1 MTNNSDRADR
11 LVKKQIFNLNR
22 HLPSKRKNLKELL
35 EEDRPHVI
43 GADGTRHRFKSAALQ
58 KISKLIPSKN
68 YHLLKLPLYL
78 EIESQ
83 TSGARI
89 SGKMELEV
97 VCQILDMEC
106 RRNEIYIYRPDLKIV
121 RRELPPT
128 TQYIFL
134 VR

>member
-1 MTNNSDRADR
+1 MTNNSHRADR
-11 LVKKQIFNLNR
+11 LLKKQIYTLNR
-22 HLPSKRKNLKELL
+22 HLPRKRKNLKELL

-43 GADGTRHRFKSAALQ
+43 GADGTRHRFKSAELQ
-58 KISKLIPSKN
+58 KISKIIPPKDH
-68 YHLLKLPLYL
+68 HLLKLPIYL

-89 SGKMELEV
+89 SGRMELEV

-121 RRELPPT
+121 RRELPTT

>member
-43 GADGTRHRFKSAALQ
+43 GADGTRHRFKSAELQ

-68 YHLLKLPLYL
+68 YHLLKLPIYL

-121 RRELPPT
+121 RKELPT
-128 TQYIFL
+128 TSQYIFL